1 MSDNQATCN
10 EWSPSIDPVLCSPY
24 QVPDLHWKLDNT
36 GRATDGPPL
45 RGRRDPVMSRVPK
58 DTKGTYDQQLSLE
71 DDGRQVFKDRWSNPL
86 VASIRRKVSAWRNDG
101 YPGVTAT
108 TRRLLHH
115 WTDDQAMTLRPF
127 FAQVEAVE
135 TLIWLREVVTRRTRE
150 RQQLEELARRHND
163 GLVRYCAKMA
173 TGTGKTAVM
182 GMAIAWQTLNAARST
197 RTRNV
202 MFTNRFVVFAP
213 GHIVRERLAVLQPS
227 DPNDV
232 YEEMGIVPRDLR
244 RRLNTAKVRI
254 VNFQAFTQKE
264 LIADAKARGLL
275 GKDRGEDIESWEA
288 AVRRVLGDLIGPP
301 GICVINDEAH
311 HCYLPPARK
320 KSNAQQKKEDGRASV
335 WFNAIRALR
344 DMGALGKVDIRSGQA
359 HPVLDFSATPLW
371 INTASKA
378 EPEQFEW
385 VASDF
390 GLMDAIESGL
400 VKVPRL
406 PIDDDSTGD
415 ETAWRKLYDNTAPKN
430 LAAYRDNPNTVGLPD
445 QLNSAVDAVISD
457 WKRTLTIWEEGGQPT
472 PPVLI
477 LVANSIQNAV
487 ALYRHL
493 AGWQAADGTLYPG
506 AVPELSNVDE
516 YGRWYPQPRTLVVHS
531 KVADDDSI
539 PNDLKNLLVKTSGT
553 ATKKEAEEAV
563 RGMLNTVGK
572 TGEAGAH
579 VRCVVSVSMLTEGW
593 DARTVTHIVGFR
605 AFSTQLLCEQ
615 VTGRALRRTSYD
627 AFRDG
632 EPNEESRQRFGDDR
646 RRLEAEYAEV
656 VGIPFEFMPGA
667 GAGTPGT
674 PKPRT
679 RVRSLPD
686 RKSLRVVWPQVLE
699 YAHVA
704 GTRNFHLDRAKA
716 TGSLLEPVDGKPTM
730 ALLAGITGDINIIG
744 VGQDDRRRST
754 LARLAGEM
762 VRRIEDGESANGVAD
777 ARGKGRITLFR
788 SAFAAARQWSAI
800 QPLGDDDWAYLAA
813 GGVYLQKAADHILEA
828 CDLGEATGPSRRARL
843 DRPMLSDT
851 AGIDFETTLSH
862 IRQTTRSELSHAACH
877 SLLELRTA
885 AELDAHPQVVRWVR
899 NFQLGWTI
907 PYLDEQGWR
916 RYEPDFV
923 AVVGG
928 GVNLIVECKG
938 VWDTKAEAA
947 ENWTRKHWIPCVA
960 GTAELADDLR
970 AWRYGVIDNPS
981 EVKHQLGQL
990 IQEATSMN
998 RRVVAA
1004 V

>member
-1 MSDNQATCN
+1 MSNSKWD
-10 EWSPSIDPVLCSPY
+10 PSIDPVLCSPY
-24 QVPDLHWKLDNT
+24 QVPDLHWKLDKT
-36 GRATDGPPL
+36 RRAIPGTPL
-45 RGRRDPVMSRVPK
+45 RGRRDPVMSRVPEDAK
-58 DTKGTYDQQLSLE
+58 ATGDDRQLSLE
-71 DDGRQVFKDRWSNPL
+71 DESREVFKDRWSNPL
-86 VASIRRKVSAWRNDG
+86 VASIRDKVGIWRNDG

-115 WTDDQAMTLRPF
+115 WTDPQAMKLRPF

-135 TLIWLREVVTRRTRE
+135 TLIWLREVVTRRNRE
-150 RQQLEELARRHND
+150 RRQLENLAYRYND
-163 GLVRYCAKMA
+163 GMVRYCAKMA

-182 GMAIAWQTLNAARST
+182 GMVIAWQTLNAARST
-197 RTRNV
+197 RRRNV
-202 MFTNRFVVFAP
+202 MFTHRFAVFAP
-213 GHIVRERLAVLQPS
+213 GHTVRERLAVLQPS
-227 DPNDV
+227 DLDNV
-232 YEEMGIVPRDLR
+232 YDEMGIVPRDLR
-244 RRLNTAKVRI
+244 RRLNTAKIEI

-264 LIADAKARGLL
+264 LIDDARARGLL
-275 GKDRGEDIESWEA
+275 GKNRGEDVESWEA

-311 HCYLPPARK
+311 HCYLPPPRK
-320 KSNAQQKKEDGRASV
+320 KSSAEQKREDGRASV
-335 WFNAIRALR
+335 WFNAIRTLR
-344 DMGALGKVDIRSGQA
+344 NMGALGKVDIRSGQA

-378 EPEQFEW
+378 EPEQFQW

-415 ETAWRKLYDNTAPKN
+415 ETAWRKLYANTAPKN
-430 LAAYRDNPNTVGLPD
+430 LAAYRKNPNTSGLPD
-445 QLNSAVDAVISD
+445 QLHSALNAVVSD
-457 WKRTLTIWEEGGQPT
+457 WKRSLTIWTEGEQPT

-493 AGWQAADGTLYPG
+493 AGWQAPDGVVHPG
-506 AVPELSNVDE
+506 AVPELSNVNVF
-516 YGRWYPQPRTLVVHS
+516 GQWYDPPRTLVVHS

-539 PNDLKNLLVKTSGT
+539 PNDLKSLLAKTSGT
-553 ATKKEAEEAV
+553 ATKKQAEEAV
-563 RGMLNTVGK
+563 REMLNTVGK
-572 TGEAGAH
+572 NGKPGAK

-632 EPNEESRQRFGDDR
+632 EPSEESRRRFGDNR
-646 RRLEAEYAEV
+646 IRLETEYAEV
-656 VGIPFEFMPGA
+656 VGIPFEFMPG
-667 GAGTPGT
+667 GGNGPPGP

-679 RVRSLPD
+679 RVRSEPD
-686 RKSLRVVWPQVLE
+686 RKNLRVGWPQVLE

-704 GTRNFHLDRAKA
+704 GTRNFHLDERKA
-716 TGSLLEPVDGKPTM
+716 ARRLLEPVEGKPTIT
-730 ALLAGITGDINIIG
+730 LLAGVTGDTNIIG
-744 VGQDDRRRST
+744 VGQGDRRRST
-754 LARLAGEM
+754 LTRLAGEM
-762 VRRIEDGESANGVAD
+762 VRRIDDGESTNGVAG
-777 ARGKGRITLFR
+777 ARGKGRIALFR
-788 SAFAAARQWSAI
+788 SAFAAARRWSTI
-800 QPLGDDDWAYLAA
+800 QPLQEDDWAYLAA
-813 GGVYLQKAADHILEA
+813 GGVYLQKAAEHILEA
-828 CDLGEATGPSRRARL
+828 CDLGEGTGPSRRARL
-843 DRPMLSDT
+843 DRPVLSDT
-851 AGIDFETTLSH
+851 SGIDFETTLSH
-862 IRQTTRSELSHAACH
+862 IRETAKSELSHAACH
-877 SLLELRTA
+877 SHLELRTA
-885 AELDAHPQVVRWVR
+885 EELDAHPQVVRWVR

-923 AVVGG
+923 AVLDG

-947 ENWTRKHWIPCVA
+947 QKWTRHHWIPCVE
-960 GTAELADDLR
+960 GTAELPDDLR
-970 AWRYGVIDNPS
+970 NWHYGVIDEPGA
-981 EVKHQLGQL
+981 VKHRLEQL
-990 IQEATSMN
+990 IREAASTDRKVM
-998 RRVVAA
+998 AA